1 MRGVALQVLPEL
13 LLELLQLLLLLLR
26 RRRKMWLWAVALLRS
41 YQL

>member
-13 LLELLQLLLLLLR
+13 LLELLQLLLLLRR

-41 YQL
+41 YQR